1 MATQINQIDD
11 AINGRTILR
20 VSGELQ
26 HDDAVL
32 LERIAA
38 SVHDEN
44 KTQVVIDLADIDFL
58 DSEAAPILKRL
69 SESDDFKIEGLEIFV
84 QSTIDQAERTG
95 V

>member
-11 AINGRTILR
+11 AVNGRTILR
-20 VSGELQ
+20 VSGEL
-26 HDDAVL
+26 HYDDAVL

-38 SVHDEN
+38 AVHKE
-44 KTQVVIDLADIDFL
+44 KGTLVVIDLADIDFL

-69 SESDDFKIEGLEIFV
+69 SESDRYSIEGIEIFL
-84 QSTIDQAERTG
+84 QSTIDHAERHG